1 MRIAESLSAYEQSP
15 DSYDCIN
22 IVVDGSPTSDL
33 EFKGLEEK
41 LKLEVPLCFEIF
53 LDIHTETFSFFSE
66 FEYAIRKRALEV
78 LLEKIA
84 TLPENRISHIILYR
98 GPIDFSNHIKQ
109 HKKTS
114 QEYDSWKEELPEN
127 TIEEEHLLN
136 LYSSHLLSI
145 FFHSIA
151 SILPDHIK
159 GTLLFSLPASLEC
172 GKVIE
177 LISEESFSH
186 LEVGIK
192 YPKFFLE
199 GICWGMGSATHTL
212 SFFAAQ
218 SPFTEVDVK
227 TAVVLPFLGLCNYKE
242 FEEMCTSL
250 VLKKVPFKIIEEN
263 LMNEKWFGIDTI
275 FYDPITISF
284 DGKRM
289 LDGFIAAGGV
299 IEEFSTDKKNSC
311 KISTIIV

>member
-1 MRIAESLSAYEQSP
+1 MRIAETIRAYQESP
-15 DSYDCIN
+15 DSYDCVN
-22 IVVDGSPTSDL
+22 IVVDGSPISNL
-33 EFKGLEEK
+33 EFNGLEEK
-41 LKLEVPLCFEIF
+41 FELPLPLCIEIF

-84 TLPENRISHIILYR
+84 NLPENRISHIILYR
-98 GPIDFSNHIKQ
+98 GSIDFSNHIKG
-109 HKKTS
+109 HKQTS
-114 QEYDSWKEELPEN
+114 EEFDSWKEELPEN
-127 TIEEEHLLN
+127 QIDEEHLLN

-186 LEVGIK
+186 LEIGIK

-199 GICWGMGSATHTL
+199 GICWGMGSAVHTL
-212 SFFAAQ
+212 SYFAA
-218 SPFTEVDVK
+218 SSKYSEDDVK

-242 FEEMCTSL
+242 FEQVCTFLIS
-250 VLKKVPFKIIEEN
+250 KEIPFKIIEEN
-263 LMNEKWFGIDTI
+263 LMNEKWFGIDTLY
-275 FYDPITISF
+275 YDPDTISF

-299 IEEFSTDKKNSC
+299 VEQFSKKNSC
-311 KISTIIV
+311 KISTIIL